1 MSGATTATYLMVA
14 ASAASTLMQMQ
25 AADQQARA
33 AQDTAAYN
41 ANVSRLQ
48 AKDAI
53 NRGNIEAERQR
64 VKAQQIAGA
73 QRAAMGASGAQTD
86 SGSFANVLLDTA
98 TTGELDAQAI
108 RTNALR
114 QAWGH
119 ENQATMD
126 LYEGNARA
134 AAKPSQ
140 RWRRCASP
148 PWVSKTESRM

>member
-1 MSGATTATYLMVA
+1 MVA

-134 AAKPSQ
+134 AAKRSEATSTLLSGGMSIAN
-140 RWRRCASP
+140 RFGWGSP
-148 PWVSKTESRM
+148 KPGGK